1 MTNPNIRY
9 ILSCDGSGMRGLIT
23 AVMLEQ
29 LEEKPQAKNPNTT
42 LRGYFDLVAGTSID
56 WIIIVFRCV

>member
-1 MTNPNIRY
+1 
-9 ILSCDGSGMRGLIT
+9 MRGLIT

-56 WIIIVFRCV
+56 